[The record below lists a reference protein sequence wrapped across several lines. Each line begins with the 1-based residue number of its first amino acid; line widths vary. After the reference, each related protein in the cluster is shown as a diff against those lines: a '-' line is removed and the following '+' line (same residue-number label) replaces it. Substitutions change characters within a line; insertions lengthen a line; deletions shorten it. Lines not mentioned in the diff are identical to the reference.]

1 MKKTV
6 LVGSLSLLVILLG
19 LGIVYAQQKDSSTK
33 DEGVASQQ
41 QQGWY
46 CPWCGRWEGPGT
58 TQPGGMWMH
67 RGWKMGPGS
76 PPAPEARKPV
86 PAPATK
92 NLVQPPAAKKLD
104 QPVSLD
110 QAKSFLERYLASVNN
125 PNLKLGKITEE
136 KDHYLAEVTTKDGS
150 LVDKVKVD
158 KKTGGMRSA
167 Y

>member
-1 MKKTV
+1 MNKAV
-6 LVGSLSLLVILLG
+6 LAASLSILVMFLG
-19 LGIVYAQQKDSSTK
+19 LGFVYAQQQDSSSK
-33 DEGVASQQ
+33 DAGVAPQQ

-46 CPWCGRWEGPGT
+46 CPWRARWEGPGT

-76 PPAPEARKPV
+76 PPEPEAKKPGE
-86 PAPATK
+86 APAIK
-92 NLVQPPAAKKLD
+92 KPAQPSVAKKPD
-104 QPVSLD
+104 QSISLD
-110 QAKSFLERYLASVNN
+110 QAKSFLERYLGSVNN